1 MTEKIR
7 IILIML
13 LLAFNSICDWKYRE
27 ISIVVTLSGIIF
39 SGLMVIFMPAYTIGE
54 VLGGIGIGIFLMI
67 CSLITKGQ
75 IGIGDGIICC
85 FTGLCGGFSDTLG
98 MLLAGLFFSAA
109 VSVVLLVTKKAER
122 KTKIPFV
129 PFLFAGYCFVQWMKI

>member
-7 IILIML
+7 IILIMF

-27 ISIVVTLSGIIF
+27 ISVVVTLSGIIF

-67 CSLITKGQ
+67 CSLITRGQ
-75 IGIGDGIICC
+75 IGMGDGIICC
-85 FTGLCGGFSDTLG
+85 FTGLCGGFFDTLG

-109 VSVVLLVTKKAER
+109 VSAVLLITKKAGR

-129 PFLFAGYCFVQWMKI
+129 PFLFAGYCFVQLMKI